1 MLKSLLLTIRR
12 RVEVR
17 RGLPAM
23 PGPGGM
29 NVPAQD
35 TINARNKVDAA
46 HTSPNQLKTGSGM
59 KEAIFGRPF
68 RTMAAALTF
77 AVYASLGAASFT
89 EHAQADGAPA
99 AKDRTVDR
107 NMEKVAQRIYRS
119 AQQFYFDRAY
129 WKAARE
135 LIILLD
141 YYPAF
146 TQADGVLCHLGESL
160 YSMDMFNSSHKMFRF
175 LITKFPHSEYLS
187 QGLYGLQRIQYQ
199 AENYAESLKLYD
211 AIAGKYAGAAVM
223 DGVHYF
229 GGMAR
234 FHQHDYDAAIEALNQ
249 IGARSEYYDY
259 GLYTIGLCHLKKKA
273 SSRLWQ
279 PCAR

>member
-1 MLKSLLLTIRR
+1 MQR
-12 RVEVR
+12 
-17 RGLPAM
+17 
-23 PGPGGM
+23 
-29 NVPAQD
+29 
-35 TINARNKVDAA
+35 
-46 HTSPNQLKTGSGM
+46 
-59 KEAIFGRPF
+59 F
-68 RTMAAALTF
+68 RTIALACAWCIASCAG
-77 AVYASLGAASFT
+77 AV
-89 EHAQADGAPA
+89 HAGKTPA
-99 AKDRTVDR
+99 GKDHTVDR
-107 NMEKVAQRIYRS
+107 NMERVAQRIYRS

-175 LITKFPHSEYLS
+175 LVTKFPNSAYVA

-199 AENYAESLKLYD
+199 AENFAESLKIYD
-211 AIAGKYAGAAVM
+211 AIAAKYPKSDLM

-229 GGMAR
+229 GGMSY
-234 FHQHDYDAAIEALNQ
+234 FHQHDYDVAAEMLARV
-249 IGARSEYYDY
+249 GSRSEFYDF

-273 SSRLWQ
+273 
-279 PCAR
+279 